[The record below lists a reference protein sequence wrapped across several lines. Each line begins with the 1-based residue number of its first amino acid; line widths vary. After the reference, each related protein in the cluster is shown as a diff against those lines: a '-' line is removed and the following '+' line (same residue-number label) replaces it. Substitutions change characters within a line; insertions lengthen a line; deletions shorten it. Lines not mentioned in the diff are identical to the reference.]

1 MNLPALQLKNKR
13 GALTG
18 RSPRNINN
26 TNPILKHPEQITKVP
41 FLYGVLPV
49 ATPAP
54 ETHQNALPFN
64 LLTNRDKRMK
74 KLLIIATAVATLA
87 CGDGASG
94 NGENAG
100 TQSEGNVQN
109 NVEEGSGEMISPQL
123 EQDSVNEERFDVDT
137 VSSADEIHEREK
149 H

>member
-1 MNLPALQLKNKR
+1 
-13 GALTG
+13 
-18 RSPRNINN
+18 
-26 TNPILKHPEQITKVP
+26 
-41 FLYGVLPV
+41 
-49 ATPAP
+49 
-54 ETHQNALPFN
+54 
-64 LLTNRDKRMK
+64 MK